1 MTFNGNP
8 KTHTDYLDSQ
18 AQSRRSENLHNTVRK
33 AVRRYLKDMGNHD
46 PDNLYRL
53 VMDQV
58 EKPLIEE
65 VLTWASGNQCRSA
78 SALGMSRGTLR
89 KKMTI
94 HRIMRD

>member
-53 VMDQV
+53 VMD
-58 EKPLIEE
+58 
-65 VLTWASGNQCRSA
+65 
-78 SALGMSRGTLR
+78 
-89 KKMTI
+89 
-94 HRIMRD
+94 